1 LETLRAMGT
10 ISDSEYTTKRQQ
22 IIAEL

>member
-10 ISDSEYTTKRQQ
+10 ISDAEYTAKRQE
-22 IIAEL
+22 IIAAL